1 MEKHVFF
8 KNKVDGRYGGVV
20 LKAIRAFGPN
30 REEINA
36 MTIDQ
41 RLELLQKKAAERGGV
56 WQRVFG
62 KDGRDME
69 HLRYVDLPFLPD
81 GIFYDCGLERSTFEY
96 PAEHQNVED
105 ECIT

>member
-1 MEKHVFF
+1 MERHVFF

-41 RLELLQKKAAERGGV
+41 RLELLQQKAAERGGV

-62 KDGRDME
+62 KDGRMVFFTTAGWSGF
-69 HLRYVDLPFLPD
+69 HSSIPLNIRMWMTSISLNDLKRGD
-81 GIFYDCGLERSTFEY
+81 KSY
-96 PAEHQNVED
+96 A
-105 ECIT
+105 